1 MALGKLSAGTA
12 RKLLLVFLGFFL
24 SFVLA
29 EIVFR
34 SLDFSPG
41 IYRYDESTGL
51 NTLKPDRRF
60 YNIRDCFKN
69 LVKINSSGFH
79 DSKFREKKA
88 ANVFRI
94 VVLGDSFVESLQVPI
109 EKTFHKVLEK
119 KLNSRQG
126 RHKMFEVYSYGMS
139 GNGTFLNYLYLRNYA
154 LKYRPDLVVDAFLVG
169 NDLRNDS
176 RELTSLY
183 GKQTGDKADPQALPI
198 LNDQGRVDFPASV
211 ANFPS
216 PEVRSRPG
224 QSAFMRIASRSAFFT
239 WLYPRYQTA
248 RLKVYYLVRGIK
260 AAPGNNQNEAARI
273 GGSADGKKSGKEIEI
288 AATPQ
293 PGDREGD
300 KKRDT
305 GLDRVPVDE
314 QVYLDRYPPLWNDA
328 WQTERELLCEIR
340 ALSEKVGAR
349 FLLVSLAESTRI
361 TRQSRGPG
369 LDYDKPERVLTKIC
383 GEHDISYLPLLPVFR
398 ERFKGEN
405 KAASFPCDGHWNE
418 TGHQWAG
425 EAIFEFLESH
435 PSLIGK

>member
-119 KLNSRQG
+119 KLNSRPG
-126 RHKMFEVYSYGMS
+126 RH
-139 GNGTFLNYLYLRNYA
+139 N
-154 LKYRPDLVVDAFLVG
+154 
-169 NDLRNDS
+169 
-176 RELTSLY
+176 
-183 GKQTGDKADPQALPI
+183 KADPQALPI